1 MEIIMVETI
10 MTISTKNL
18 MEMVMETIMTIS
30 IEAATATPMF
40 DSRRDP
46 CVQEKI
52 FIVLQLEDWR

>member
-1 MEIIMVETI
+1 MEIIMVEKI

-30 IEAATATPMF
+30 IKAATATPMF

>member
-1 MEIIMVETI
+1 MVETI

-30 IEAATATPMF
+30 IEAATATSMF

>member
-1 MEIIMVETI
+1 MKIIMVEKI

-30 IEAATATPMF
+30 IKAASATPMF

>member
-1 MEIIMVETI
+1 MVETI

>member
-1 MEIIMVETI
+1 MVETI

-30 IEAATATPMF
+30 IKAATATPMF

-52 FIVLQLEDWR
+52 FIVLQFEDWR

>member
-10 MTISTKNL
+10 MTISTKTL

-30 IEAATATPMF
+30 IKAATATPMF